1 MGESNLMIG
10 NRSNELSLKLVSAV
24 LTVSLTLGTAA
35 ALSGCQKYYRTLPTQ
50 HTHVT
55 TDVLTKPG
63 SPTEASPTPTPSP
76 TPDPKK
82 EAMKLAEY
90 VGLAEEDLRGKYELF
105 ERYSVA
111 VSDNPNL
118 EGYKAYVFHLFPV
131 VADYLKPENEKFFF
145 ERVKTLK
152 IVENHTDGVDGQYI
166 REDNKIEIEPD
177 LKELMGEDLFSS
189 VLYHEMM
196 HFIDININGD
206 VIDDVVAYMSDGT
219 LRKYGDLDYAER
231 GWVKEYIRT
240 YFTEGGC
247 EMFTA
252 EYFTV
257 SPNAYLMRVRFMVA
271 LKYIFG
277 SDRINKMFFE
287 SDSDW
292 QFVQLL
298 VDAGFTTEEIV
309 KFSHTMQETDIG
321 IKDPKNSIDPR
332 EALIRLYI
340 KNIGPDYEKD
350 SAFCF
355 MLGSMNDDHF
365 SKIDSEYK
373 KFYSKLKGI
382 DQMEVYQIWGFITSE
397 TGDYETKWGFAGMPG
412 PFYVNGELKVVATSA
427 PLEGDIKDYK
437 TVIVDY
443 NYETK
448 ELSNFKLFDKW
459 APDLFDEKSIPVP
472 DMVEPSETSTT
483 DTSGT
488 DGTTE
493 TT

>member
-1 MGESNLMIG
+1 MIG
-10 NRSNELSLKLVSAV
+10 NRSNELSLKLVSAI

-76 TPDPKK
+76 TPDPKQ
-82 EAMKLAEY
+82 EAMKVAEY
-90 VGLAEEDLRGKYELF
+90 VGLTEEDLRGKYELF
-105 ERYSVA
+105 EKYAVA
-111 VSDNPNL
+111 VSENPNL
-118 EGYKAYVFHLFPV
+118 EGYKAYVFHLFPI

-145 ERVKTLK
+145 EKVKTLK

-177 LKELMGEDLFSS
+177 LKATMGEDLFSS

-196 HFIDININGD
+196 HFIDLNINGD
-206 VIDDVVAYMSDGT
+206 VIDCVVAYMSDGT
-219 LRKYGDLDYAER
+219 LRKYGDLNYAER
-231 GWVKEYIRT
+231 GWVTDYVRT

-277 SDRINKMFFE
+277 DKKITDMFFDA
-287 SDSDW
+287 DSDW

-298 VDAGFTTEEIV
+298 IDAGMTNEEIL

-321 IKDPKNSIDPR
+321 ITDPKNSIDPR
-332 EALIRLYI
+332 EVLIKLYI
-340 KNIGPDYEKD
+340 KNIGPDYENDKT
-350 SAFCF
+350 FCF
-355 MLGSMNDDHF
+355 ILGSMNDDHF

-382 DQMEVYQIWGFITSE
+382 DQMEIYQIWGFITSE
-397 TGDYETKWGFAGMPG
+397 TGDYDTKWGFAGMPG

-443 NYETK
+443 NFETK

-472 DMVEPSETSTT
+472 DVPGAPSGTDTT
-483 DTSGT
+483 TTSGT
-488 DGTTE
+488 DETTE
-493 TT
+493 TTT